1 MHYLID
7 LLNMAIKT
15 DVNMEEAIL
24 AAAEKLFLEK
34 GFASTSTTEIAKEAG
49 CNQALVHYYYRK
61 KDLLFTA
68 IFEKK
73 MKGFVSEL
81 LAISEEDLPFEEKL
95 TRKIESH
102 FEMIQSNPRIPFL
115 LFSELNSNPDRM
127 ESLREMIATVP
138 RPAIQKFQEELDEEI
153 AKGTIRS
160 IKVHDL
166 LMTMVS
172 LNTIPFLA
180 KPMIAAITGS
190 DERMFN
196 QLVEARKKENVQVIL
211 KSLKP

>member
-1 MHYLID
+1 
-7 LLNMAIKT
+7 MAIKT
-15 DVNMEEAIL
+15 DINMEEAIL
-24 AAAEKLFLEK
+24 EAAEKLFLEK

-81 LAISEEDLPFEEKL
+81 LAISSEDLPFEEKL
-95 TRKIESH
+95 TRKVESH
-102 FEMIQSNPRIPFL
+102 FEMSKSNPRIPFL

-127 ESLREMIATVP
+127 QSLRDMISTVP
-138 RPAIQKFQEELDEEI
+138 RPAIQKFQEELDAEI
-153 AKGTIRS
+153 EKGTIRPTT
-160 IKVHDL
+160 VHDL

-172 LNTIPFLA
+172 LNVIVFLA
-180 KPMIAAITGS
+180 KPMIAAITGA
-190 DERMFN
+190 DEAMFN
-196 QLVEARKKENVQVIL
+196 QLVDARKKENVEIIL
-211 KSLKP
+211 KSLRP